1 MFIKKIF
8 EDKVDKLVHLQFQK
22 FSKGNFKNKALIKA
36 SNSKGNYKIATG
48 YEYANEFVRMVA
60 EKLGNDK
67 TKITGGIITTFDLTG
82 KLDFKDKKQF
92 MGVKQYVLDTE
103 MTGKEILNL
112 LDKFPFAFMALSF
125 KTNDT
130 ELKIKP
136 KAPKSAKPSTKGD
149 ARPNPDFC
157 KLTTTDK
164 NLVKNILFDINL
176 DDFKKVE
183 VSHEFRIEDLIL
195 PKGEKDSAKIRE
207 LTQRKGTIIRKMN
220 VDEKDVVKE
229 KDFVA

>member
-8 EDKVDKLVHLQFQK
+8 EEKIDKLVHLQFQK

-36 SNSKGNYKIATG
+36 SNSKGNYKVATG

-60 EKLGNDK
+60 EKLGNNR

-82 KLDFKDKKQF
+82 KLNFKDKKQF

-157 KLTTTDK
+157 KLITTDK
-164 NLVKNILFDINL
+164 NLVKNILFDVTL

-183 VSHEFRIEDLIL
+183 VSHEFVIKDLIL

-207 LTQRKGTIIRKMN
+207 LTQRKGTIIRRMN
-220 VDEKDVVKE
+220 LDEKETTKE

>member
-8 EDKVDKLVHLQFQK
+8 EDKIDRLVHLQFQK
-22 FSKGNFKNKALIKA
+22 FSKGNFKNRALIKA

-48 YEYANEFVRMVA
+48 YEYANDFVRMVA
-60 EKLGNDK
+60 EKLGNNK

-92 MGVKQYVLDTE
+92 MGVKQYVLDTD
-103 MTGKEILNL
+103 MTGKEILDL

-149 ARPNPDFC
+149 ARPNPNFC
-157 KLTTTDK
+157 KMNTTDK
-164 NLVKNILFDINL
+164 NLIKNILFDIDL

-183 VSHEFRIEDLIL
+183 GSHEFVINDLIL
-195 PKGEKDSAKIRE
+195 PKGEKDSSKIRE
-207 LTQRKGTIIRKMN
+207 LTQRKGIVLRKIN
-220 VDEKDVVKE
+220 VDEKETISK
-229 KDFVA
+229 KNFVA